1 MPDIKSFFA
10 TPTAE
15 DGAAKP
21 VADDGEVIETTPAHL
36 AELLGTDSETAR
48 RVLHYVEGV
57 EEYQPRLQ
65 ALQDRLPELGLEGFT
80 DTVIEWLKAILDF
93 LKDVMED
100 YVQEMGAA
108 ELSASWLRSESE
120 NLMIMS
126 RDRRAL
132 GNEPLLIK
140 SRVANLSLRYKPV
153 KDIAGLITALRANQ
167 SVCETYYQYADQVLG
182 NGVGALAAIGR
193 NGGSPDTLAEAMLN
207 KSPRLLI
214 GKLLQP
220 LTDQNNA
227 WGSQPLLGNQR
238 LVLVSPDADNPQE
251 SVRQTRLRIRSFEM
265 IPQGQV
271 HELTMARFNNSQSDA
286 CLKQIISM
294 ADTLLKHNRGETRNR
309 RRSRLLEITKVVDSL
324 LVKVANGDDTQAAAL
339 KQTAALLQTLS
350 DWLVDPFME
359 LYKLTCRN
367 MRAALNVCDLN
378 AQ

>member
-15 DGAAKP
+15 QGAAQP
-21 VADDGEVIETTPAHL
+21 VADDGEVIETNPAHL
-36 AELLGTDSETAR
+36 AELLGTDSEMAS
-48 RVLHYVEGV
+48 RVLRYVEGV
-57 EEYQPRLQ
+57 EEYQPRIQ
-65 ALQDRLPELGLEGFT
+65 ELQDRLPELGLEGFT

-126 RDRRAL
+126 RDRRSL
-132 GNEPLLIK
+132 KNEPILVK
-140 SRVANLSLRYKPV
+140 SRVPNLSLRYKPV
-153 KDIAGLITALRANQ
+153 KDIASLINALKANQ
-167 SVCETYYQYADQVLG
+167 TVCETYYQYADQVLG
-182 NGVGALAAIGR
+182 NGVGTLAAIAR
-193 NGGSPDTLAEAMLN
+193 NSGDPEALAEAMLN
-207 KSPRLLI
+207 KSPRQLI

-238 LVLVSPDADNPQE
+238 LVLVSPDADSAQE
-251 SVRQTRLRIRSFEM
+251 SVRQTRLRIRTFDM

-271 HELTMARFNNSQSDA
+271 YEVSLPRFNTSQSDA
-286 CLKQIISM
+286 CLKQIIAM
-294 ADTLLKHNRGETRNR
+294 ADTLLKHNRGDTRNR
-309 RRSRLLEITKVVDSL
+309 RRSRMVEISKAIDSL
-324 LVKVANGDDTQAAAL
+324 LVKVQRGDESQAATL